1 MKKSYFVLLVVLF
14 IAIIMMIT
22 CPEKIAH
29 KEKISEQFNAVL
41 TNELKSSFENGN
53 NVLGIAIGSAVGSKY
68 IDVLI
73 EQNLVV
79 DNYLVMSV
87 GKITLD
93 GTTYN
98 ITIGLFNHVY
108 MLNNIDDI
116 LGISDPVD
124 FENKRKEREVTIVQ
138 RLKDIRS
145 AQILFKQEYN
155 RYTSDFDSLI
165 NYVKK
170 GEIPIINLKPD
181 PKDMTYTKVI
191 YDTVGYKKVMDSLF
205 GNRKDF
211 DINSLSIVPFSKG
224 EKFELRAG
232 YIKRGVLKVPVFE
245 VKTPYK
251 VYLWDLNQQRV
262 NNLRAE
268 MEDIDKYPGL
278 KVGSMDEPSLSGN
291 WETL

>member
-1 MKKSYFVLLVVLF
+1 
-14 IAIIMMIT
+14 
-22 CPEKIAH
+22 
-29 KEKISEQFNAVL
+29 
-41 TNELKSSFENGN
+41 
-53 NVLGIAIGSAVGSKY
+53 
-68 IDVLI
+68 
-73 EQNLVV
+73 
-79 DNYLVMSV
+79 MSV

-93 GTTYN
+93 GITYN

-124 FENKRKEREVTIVQ
+124 FEYKRKEREVAIVQ

-211 DINSLSIVPFSKG
+211 DIKSLSIVPFSKG

-232 YIKRGVLKVPVFE
+232 YIKRSGLKVPVFE

-278 KVGSMDEPSLSGN
+278 KVGSMDEPSLNGN